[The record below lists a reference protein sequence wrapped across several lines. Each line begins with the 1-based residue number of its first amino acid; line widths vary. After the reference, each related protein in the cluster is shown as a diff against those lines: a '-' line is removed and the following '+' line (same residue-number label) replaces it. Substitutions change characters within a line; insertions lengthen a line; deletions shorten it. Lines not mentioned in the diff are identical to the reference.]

1 MSEIG
6 PAPTLRTTVSRM
18 FRVLIRA
25 RCPPP
30 QAPPLSTP
38 ATLAGMASARVAV
51 IGAGLSGVACAQA
64 LRERGVAV
72 EVFERGRA
80 PGGRMASPTLHGRRV
95 DMGAA
100 YLTVKEPDFAAVVDG
115 WVARGLARPWTD
127 TFDVVSPDGRDVT
140 AGPVRFA
147 TPDGLRSLVRDLL
160 PADVRFESAVQS
172 LDELT
177 HDAVV
182 LAMPDPQ
189 AARLLPQTCEW
200 VEYEPV
206 VAVAAGWNER
216 NWTMTDAAFV
226 NDDPDVS
233 FVADD
238 GSRRGDGAPVL
249 VAHTTATRARAH
261 LDRPDDAV
269 APVLAA
275 LRRLFGTAEE
285 PSWTH
290 AHRWTFAKPAGTHG
304 DAEFGL
310 TTTGRPLGLCGD
322 AWCPSGAP
330 RVESAWLS
338 GRRLGAALAAS
349 VL

>member
-1 MSEIG
+1 M
-6 PAPTLRTTVSRM
+6 
-18 FRVLIRA
+18 
-25 RCPPP
+25 
-30 QAPPLSTP
+30 
-38 ATLAGMASARVAV
+38 
-51 IGAGLSGVACAQA
+51 
-64 LRERGVAV
+64 AV
-72 EVFERGRA
+72 ELFERGRA
-80 PGGRMASPTLHGRRV
+80 PGGRMASPALHGRRV

-100 YLTVKEPDFAAVVDG
+100 YFTVKDPDFAAVVDG
-115 WVARGLARPWTD
+115 WVARGLAHRWTD
-127 TFDVVSPDGRDVT
+127 TFDVISPDGRDVT

-147 TPDGLRSLVRDLL
+147 TPDGLRSLVRDLV
-160 PADVRFESAVQS
+160 PDDVRLESTVDS
-172 LDELT
+172 LDHLT

-189 AARLLPQTCEW
+189 AARLSPQAAEW

-206 VAVAAGWNER
+206 VAVAVGWPER
-216 NWTMTDAAFV
+216 TWTLTDAAFV

-249 VAHTTATRARAH
+249 VVHTTATRARAH
-261 LDRPDDAV
+261 LDHPDDAV

-275 LRRLFGTAEE
+275 LRRLLGIEQE
-285 PSWTH
+285 PLWAH

-310 TTTGRPLGLCGD
+310 MSTARPLGLCGD

-338 GRRLGAALAAS
+338 GRRLGAALAAT
-349 VL
+349 LT

>member
-1 MSEIG
+1 MSS
-6 PAPTLRTTVSRM
+6 P
-18 FRVLIRA
+18 
-25 RCPPP
+25 
-30 QAPPLSTP
+30 
-38 ATLAGMASARVAV
+38 RVAV
-51 IGAGLSGVACAQA
+51 IGAGLSGAACAQA

-72 EVFERGRA
+72 EIFERGRG

-100 YLTVKEPDFAAVVDG
+100 YFTAKDPDFSGVVDG

-127 TFDVVSPDGRDVT
+127 TFDVVSPGGRDVT
-140 AGPVRFA
+140 TGPVRFA
-147 TPDGLRSLVRDLL
+147 APDGLRSLVRDGL
-160 PADVRFESAVQS
+160 PDGVRLESAIDS
-172 LDELT
+172 LDDLS
-177 HDAVV
+177 HDALV

-189 AARLLPQTCEW
+189 AARLIPQACEW
-200 VEYEPV
+200 VDYEPV
-206 VAVAAGWNER
+206 VAVAAGWSQR
-216 NWTMTDAAFV
+216 HWTVADAAFV

-238 GSRRGDGAPVL
+238 GARRGDAAPVL
-249 VAHTTATRARAH
+249 VAHTTAERARAH
-261 LDRPDDAV
+261 LERPDDAV

-275 LRRLFGTAEE
+275 LGRLLDVAEE
-285 PSWTH
+285 PLWTH

-310 TTTGRPLGLCGD
+310 VDAGRPLGLCGD

-349 VL
+349 LV

>member
-1 MSEIG
+1 
-6 PAPTLRTTVSRM
+6 
-18 FRVLIRA
+18 
-25 RCPPP
+25 
-30 QAPPLSTP
+30 
-38 ATLAGMASARVAV
+38 MASPRVAV

-64 LRERGVAV
+64 LHERGVAV
-72 EVFERGRA
+72 ELFERGRA

-100 YLTVKEPDFAAVVDG
+100 YFTVKDPDFSAVVEG
-115 WVARGLARPWTD
+115 WVARGLAHRWTD
-127 TFDVVSPDGRDVT
+127 TFDVISPDGRDVT

-147 TPDGLRSLVRDLL
+147 TPDGLRSLVRDLV
-160 PADVRFESAVQS
+160 PDDVRLESTVEA
-172 LDELT
+172 LDRLT
-177 HDAVV
+177 HDAMV

-189 AARLLPQTCEW
+189 AARLAPQAAEW

-206 VAVAAGWNER
+206 IAVAAGWPER
-216 NWTMTDAAFV
+216 HWTLTHAAFV

-261 LDRPDDAV
+261 LDCPDDAV
-269 APVLAA
+269 APVLAT
-275 LRRLFGTAEE
+275 LGRLCGTVGE
-285 PSWTH
+285 PSWAH

-310 TTTGRPLGLCGD
+310 LNSGRPLGLCGD

-338 GRRLGAALAAS
+338 GRRLGTTLAAT
-349 VL
+349 LT